1 VAGPQIDV
9 LKQVVRELP
18 DREDL
23 DEVEEQLERGDLA
36 PRAGRAR
43 NGDAHRGDPRRRDQ
57 GSRGAAGPRIAYT
70 RAGFL
75 LIAITPLRR

>member
-43 NGDAHRGDPRRRDQ
+43 KRRCAPWR
-57 GSRGAAGPRIAYT
+57 S
-70 RAGFL
+70 
-75 LIAITPLRR
+75 